1 MRLDMHELLETAR
14 AGDPPMRHSTDDFVT
29 GGRRRRTRRRMAW
42 ATSAA
47 GAVLAVATVTV
58 VPQMIVGN
66 DGVAAADQ
74 QVMLY
79 PVSAFDY
86 TLSGY
91 TVGGIEVSDP
101 VNVTPGYQQA
111 RIRRA
116 DETQEYDLGD
126 GTSERALVSRSVLTV
141 YRAGVF
147 DPVRFEGAESVPV
160 GGATGFYAGS
170 ALAWQYGPDA
180 WAVIEAA
187 SGHLSRA
194 DMLDVAT
201 AMRTGPNR
209 PATLPWR
216 MSYLPPG
223 YHLSSMGTTADDQ
236 LVGPHLQQGDARF
249 TTAPE
254 EYSALTRPLT
264 GEGLENLRV
273 KVYPRSFGDSFL
285 AKVDWSAGQ
294 SPSAD
299 ASNAVTWDPSN
310 APSWDPSNAPTYEP
324 SYEPSVSVSDW
335 PSYHSSPDTSDGPSG
350 PSGQTAVAT
359 PFCVPGKSVCYRYTA
374 DGTYLIEATAT
385 AVGSGEELLKVLRGM
400 RVDDPADGTTWS
412 ELGDALPG
420 VGR

>member
-1 MRLDMHELLETAR
+1 LLEKAR

-29 GGRRRRTRRRMAW
+29 GGRRRRTRRRMVW

-47 GAVLAVATVTV
+47 GAVLAVATATV
-58 VPQMIVGN
+58 VPQMIVGKR
-66 DGVAAADQ
+66 DVAASDQ
-74 QVMLY
+74 EVMVY

-91 TVGGIEVSDP
+91 TVGDIEVSDP

-126 GTSERALVSRSVLTV
+126 GTSERVLVSRSVLTL

-147 DPVRFEGAESVPV
+147 DPVRFEGAESVSV
-160 GGATGFYAGS
+160 GGAAGLYADS

-180 WAVIEAA
+180 WAVIDAGP
-187 SGHLSRA
+187 GHLSRA
-194 DMLDVAT
+194 DMLRVAA

-216 MSYLPPG
+216 MSYLPAG
-223 YHLSSMGTTADDQ
+223 YHLSSIGVTADDQ
-236 LVGPHLQQGDARF
+236 LVGAHLQQGDARF
-249 TTAPE
+249 TMATE
-254 EYSALTRPLT
+254 DYSALTEPLS
-264 GEGLENLRV
+264 GNGLANLRV
-273 KVYPRSFGDSFL
+273 KVYPRSIGDSFL
-285 AKVDWSAGQ
+285 ARVDWSAGQ
-294 SPSAD
+294 SPSVD
-299 ASNAVTWDPSN
+299 ASGS
-310 APSWDPSNAPTYEP
+310 PSWDPSNAPAYVP
-324 SYEPSVSVSDW
+324 SYDASYEPSMSASDW
-335 PSYHSSPDTSDGPSG
+335 PSYSSSSEPSEGASG
-350 PSGQTAVAT
+350 PSGQTAVAP
-359 PFCVPGKSVCYRYTA
+359 PFCVPGRSVCYRYTA

-385 AVGSGEELLKVLRGM
+385 ADGSGEELLKVLRGM
-400 RVDDPADGTTWS
+400 RVDDPVDSTTWS